1 MAEKKERKGIKRKPK
16 AAEAAP
22 EKPVEATPAPE
33 PVKVAPAPK
42 TKLMVELDDSE
53 FQVIEIYTKLWN
65 DRHEGVE
72 GYKPISPAEF
82 LLYATLKWCEYEERG
97 AGEGI
102 EGDELGA
109 EEDATPAD
117 PLSHTDVVTPDPAD
131 DDPDFVDAL
140 AGRVGGAQ

>member
-1 MAEKKERKGIKRKPK
+1 MAEKKERKGVKRKPK

-22 EKPVEATPAPE
+22 EKSVDATPAPE
-33 PVKVAPAPK
+33 PVKADPAPSPQL
-42 TKLMVELDDSE
+42 TVELDDSE
-53 FQVIEIYTKLWN
+53 FRVIETYTKLWN

-72 GYKPISPAEF
+72 GYAPISPAEF
-82 LLYATLKWCEYEERG
+82 LLCATLKWCEYEERG

-109 EEDATPAD
+109 EEDATPDD
-117 PLSHTDVVTPDPAD
+117 PLSKNDVVTPDPAD

-140 AGRVGGAQ
+140 AGRVGGAR